1 MIWQDET
8 TTPGTARTRIAG
20 QLMSDVPSLCGN
32 PALAA
37 HAPLAEAAQGVAL
50 YLDQIEV
57 IPEELD
63 VRQSR
68 DMLAQALDAAGEAAL
83 ARRIRLFGNRIIYP
97 ATWIACGRETVWVL
111 DTRHLMNP
119 ADAGMEMILFERI
132 RIVLATFA
140 DVWDASSGQ
149 GFLGLKGLETTA
161 AILLGEP
168 ASRRAT
174 RDLTREIRALCARH
188 LDQFRKQRD
197 WQATPAILTL
207 LA

>member
-1 MIWQDET
+1 MIWQDDT
-8 TTPGTARTRIAG
+8 TGTARERIAD

-37 HAPLAEAAQGVAL
+37 HRPLAEAAQGVAL

-63 VRQSR
+63 LNQSR
-68 DMLAQALDAAGEAAL
+68 EMLAHALETAGEATL

-111 DTRHLMNP
+111 DTRQLMSS

-132 RIVLATFA
+132 RIVLANFA
-140 DVWDASSGQ
+140 DVWDATSGR
-149 GFLGLKGLETTA
+149 GFLGLKGVETA
-161 AILLGEP
+161 VAILLGES
-168 ASRRAT
+168 ATTRSSRA
-174 RDLTREIRALCARH
+174 LSREFRTLCARH
-188 LDQFRKQRD
+188 LDQFRTRRG
-197 WQATPAILTL
+197 WQASPAILTL

>member
-1 MIWQDET
+1 MIWQDDT
-8 TTPGTARTRIAG
+8 TTGTARARIAD
-20 QLMSDVPSLCGN
+20 QLMDDVPSLCGN
-32 PALAA
+32 PSLAA
-37 HAPLAEAAQGVAL
+37 HGPLVEAAHGVAL

-63 VRQSR
+63 LRQSR
-68 DMLAQALDAAGEAAL
+68 EMLAHALETAGEGAL

-111 DTRHLMNP
+111 DTRQLMTP

-140 DVWDASSGQ
+140 DVWDATSGR
-149 GFLGLKGLETTA
+149 GFLGLKGMETTV
-161 AILLGEP
+161 AILLGDS
-168 ASRRAT
+168 ATGRTTRTLSREFRT
-174 RDLTREIRALCARH
+174 LCARH
-188 LDQFRKQRD
+188 LDHFRKQRA
-197 WQATPAILTL
+197 WQTTPAILTL

>member
-1 MIWQDET
+1 MIWQDDT
-8 TTPGTARTRIAG
+8 TSGTTRDRIAG
-20 QLMSDVPSLCGN
+20 QLMDDVPVLCGN

-37 HAPLAEAAQGVAL
+37 HGSLAEAAQGVAL

-63 VRQSR
+63 LRQSR
-68 DMLAQALDAAGEAAL
+68 ELLAHALDAAGEGAL
-83 ARRIRLFGNRIIYP
+83 ARRIQLFGNRIIYP

-111 DTRHLMNP
+111 DTRQLMNP
-119 ADAGMEMILFERI
+119 ADTGMEMILFERI

-140 DVWDASSGQ
+140 DVWDATSGR

-161 AILLGEP
+161 TILLGES
-168 ASRRAT
+168 ASGRTT
-174 RDLTREIRALCARH
+174 RTLAREIHARCTRH
-188 LDQFRKQRD
+188 LDHFRKQNA
-197 WQATPAILTL
+197 WQASPAILTL